1 MRRNEAKDP
10 VPLVAPVASEATA
23 QTRAGPA
30 AKPVTSAGEP
40 FKPTLLNTLRACSE
54 TLRAQDQAARK
65 PMEEG
70 LKDIDRSLWRAFRWL
85 DEAVG
90 HLEVIRPKIHHAFH
104 LQNILTIERPEF
116 DRGFVSFRR
125 RALAGMDVLEH
136 IEMFYRIEG
145 STPIVLRLNPG
156 AAIGVEERLRA
167 STLPFHYETELDEKR
182 IVRYGLFRVQP
193 VISASVRFQPDYH
206 RQVIHVTL
214 RNVDR
219 FESVALEFAP
229 DKVNEAA
236 LEDLVKFMLGESSV
250 FLRRAP
256 LALIRGRTEAPQP
269 VQAVKEPER
278 VREPSRS

>member
-1 MRRNEAKDP
+1 MRRNEAKDR
-10 VPLVAPVASEATA
+10 VPLAAPVASEPAGGIGGGHPVKPLTSTA
-23 QTRAGPA
+23 
-30 AKPVTSAGEP
+30 EP
-40 FKPTLLNTLRACSE
+40 FKPKLLDTLRACSE

-65 PMEEG
+65 PIEEA
-70 LKDIDRSLWRAFRWL
+70 LKEIDRGLWRAFRWL

-90 HLEVIRPKIHHAFH
+90 HLEVIRPRIHHVFQ

-125 RALAGMDVLEH
+125 RALAGMEVLEH
-136 IEMFYRIEG
+136 VEMFYRIEG
-145 STPIVLRLNPG
+145 SAPIVLRLNPA

-167 STLPFHYETELDEKR
+167 STLPFQYETEMDEKR

-193 VISASVRFQPDYH
+193 VISASVRFEPDYH
-206 RQVIHVTL
+206 RQVVHVTL

-219 FESVALEFAP
+219 FESVSLEFAP

-236 LEDLVKFMLGESSV
+236 LEDLVKFMLGETSA

-256 LALIRGRTEAPQP
+256 LALIRGRMAEPQAA
-269 VQAVKEPER
+269 QTVKEP
-278 VREPSRS
+278 